1 MKRLYKI
8 IIFFVLH
15 ISLMLLLPFLI
26 VKLAPASAGMGICM
40 ILFFAV
46 YPIFSMALGF
56 VATKDMKLL
65 GLLPLV
71 NAICFPLL
79 FSLAMGKMIA
89 ELYAYAGIY
98 AFLGYSVLLLTLIIK
113 KIMIERRK

>member
-1 MKRLYKI
+1 MKRLHKI
-8 IIFFVLH
+8 ILFFVLH

-46 YPIFSMALGF
+46 YPIFSMVLGF
-56 VATKDMKLL
+56 VATKDIKLL

-79 FSLAMGKMIA
+79 FSMAMGEMIA
-89 ELYAYAGIY
+89 ELYVYAGIY
-98 AFLGYSVLLLTLIIK
+98 AFLGYAVLLLTLIIK
-113 KIMIERRK
+113 KIMIERQK